1 MTRRSFIG
9 AAAVGVALTLI
20 LARSET
26 QNRAIAQGQGQGQ
39 LPVFEV
45 DARFPQ
51 LPEKM
56 MIGGVG
62 GVAPDRAGNVWAI
75 HRPHT
80 LPESNAMLNGYTP
93 APPVI
98 QWDRNGRYL
107 RGWGGYSPAK
117 EYEWFNRGGLHRS
130 KFAECPGCGT
140 QVRGNGDRRPGSGEH
155 GIYIDYQDNVWLTG
169 NGAGDGQI
177 LKFTKEGKFLLQIGK
192 GGRVGPPLKP
202 GGNPEDL
209 VDSND
214 TQNVAQAT
222 TVAVHPK
229 TNEVFVADGYGNRRI
244 IVFDATTGAYKR
256 HWGAYGARP
265 DDKAPNARQT
275 TGPPTQQFNTVHGV
289 TIGPDDT
296 VYVADRANNRIQ
308 AFTLQGKF
316 LREGFNRRESQGTGS
331 AFGVVVSPDNRFVYV
346 ADGSNERVAIMD
358 RATLQ
363 VIGAVGRPGS
373 GAGEFYHLHS
383 IAIDPQGNIITGE
396 SQGYRVQRFLYK
408 GLTTRSGNATR

>member
-1 MTRRSFIG
+1 MTNRIFLSAGILG
-9 AAAVGVALTLI
+9 ITLMLTLT
-20 LARSET
+20 ASPT
-26 QNRAIAQGQGQGQ
+26 PDTMFAQGQTQV
-39 LPVFEV
+39 LPIFEV

-51 LPEKM
+51 LPDKM

-62 GVAPDRAGNVWAI
+62 GVAADRNGNVWAI

-98 QWDRNGRYL
+98 QWDRSGRYL
-107 RGWGGYSPAK
+107 QGWGGYSPTK
-117 EYEWFNRGGLHRS
+117 EFEWFNRGGLHRS

-140 QVRGNGDRRPGSGEH
+140 LLRGNGDRRPGSGEH
-155 GIYIDYQDNVWLTG
+155 GIYVDHQDNVWLTG
-169 NGAGDGQI
+169 NGAGDGQV

-202 GGNPEDL
+202 GGDPEDL

-214 TQNVAQAT
+214 TQNVAQST
-222 TVAVHPK
+222 TVAVHAK

-244 IVFDATTGAYKR
+244 VVFDAATGAYKR

-265 DDKAPNARQT
+265 DDKAPNARVT
-275 TGPPTQQFNTVHGV
+275 TGAPAQQFNTVHGV

-363 VIGAVGRPGS
+363 PIGSIGRPGS
-373 GAGEFYHLHS
+373 NAGEFYHLHS
-383 IAIDPQGNIITGE
+383 IAIDPQGNVITGE
-396 SQGYRVQRFLYK
+396 SQGYRGQRFVYK
-408 GLTTRSGNATR
+408 GLTPRSGNATR